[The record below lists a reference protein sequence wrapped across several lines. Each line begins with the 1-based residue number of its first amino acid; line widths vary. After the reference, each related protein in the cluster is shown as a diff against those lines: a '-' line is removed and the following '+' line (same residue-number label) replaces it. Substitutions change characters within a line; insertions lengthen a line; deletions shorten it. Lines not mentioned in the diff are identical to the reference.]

1 MKIQPA
7 CVPCLMKRVVF
18 QSRLPNNGREFEA
31 VEAALKEYGKN
42 ISWEMNSA
50 KIATMVHRKAYDA
63 LGVADP
69 YLELKIRADEVMSKY
84 MEISER
90 YVADSKDKICA
101 AIKISIIGNIMDFGS
116 GIAIDDPNEFE
127 ELFETL
133 LDQDLGIDDT
143 EAVKEILNRDGT
155 VVYIFDNC
163 GESQLDKVLIR
174 EIKKLGRKVVGVV
187 RGEAILNDV
196 TYDDAVRTGLDK
208 EVDEML
214 TTGAFA
220 IGVDM
225 DCIGRDL
232 KKNMEDALIII
243 AKGMANYES
252 LSDVSLK
259 APVAYLMKAKCVPVA
274 ESLGVTPGTNVV
286 RLT

>member
-1 MKIQPA
+1 MKIQSA

-90 YVADSKDKICA
+90 YVADSKDKIRA

-196 TYDDAVRTGLDK
+196 TYGDAVRTGLDK

>member
-1 MKIQPA
+1 MKIQSA

-31 VEAALKEYGKN
+31 IKAALKAYGEN
-42 ISWEMNSA
+42 ISEDMNSA
-50 KIATMVHRKAYDA
+50 KIATIVHRSAYDA

-84 MEISER
+84 MEISEK
-90 YVADSKDKICA
+90 YVAESEDKIRA

-116 GIAIDDPNEFE
+116 GIAIDDPSEFE
-127 ELFETL
+127 EMFETL
-133 LDQDLGIDDT
+133 LDQELGIDDT
-143 EAVKEILNRDGT
+143 EAVKDILIEDGA
-155 VVYIFDNC
+155 VIYLFDNC

-174 EIKKLGRKVVGVV
+174 EIRKLGRKVVGVV

-196 TYDDAVRTGLDK
+196 TYEDAVRIGLDE

-225 DCIGRDL
+225 DRIGEDL
-232 KKNMEDALIII
+232 RKSIEEASIII

-252 LSDVSLK
+252 LSDLSLK
-259 APVAYLMKAKCVPVA
+259 TPVAYLMKAKCVPVA